1 MHVKVRYNEPNFNQQ
16 NVHIMNP
23 STLIL
28 HIALIAIKLGIM
40 SMNVHLLKIMW
51 GKDLL
56 SISKLWI
63 RNLQQ

>member
-28 HIALIAIKLGIM
+28 HIAHIAIKLGIM
-40 SMNVHLLKIMW
+40 SMNVHLLKIM
-51 GKDLL
+51 
-56 SISKLWI
+56 
-63 RNLQQ
+63 